1 MTSFKQ
7 FKKGLRVKKPLW
19 ETFKNSK
26 FVIDVFAKHF
36 YKKRKKKVG
45 VDKDGQVEKRHIRQ
59 LVIKQM
65 NVIQDLAFSLQR
77 AEQLID
83 HYREEIKNLTLT
95 ATNRHK
101 EAEHLRAAYT
111 DLKKSLNGGSHET
124 IEE

>member
-45 VDKDGQVEKRHIRQ
+45 VD
-59 LVIKQM
+59 
-65 NVIQDLAFSLQR
+65 
-77 AEQLID
+77 EQLID
-83 HYREEIKNLTLT
+83 HYRDQIKDLTLT